1 MARRKNRKK
10 AQNISVSEQTI
21 TDHFSS
27 LDRRL
32 RGLEDDA
39 AELRGLL
46 KAVVTGIERLN
57 TRMPTDYEDPIFD
70 TESEDDGFLAPPVGE
85 FLH

>member
-1 MARRKNRKK
+1 MSDKSSPLTNQIAQLTELVVNR
-10 AQNISVSEQTI
+10 
-21 TDHFSS
+21 FSS
-27 LDRRL
+27 LDQRL

-46 KAVVTGIERLN
+46 KAVVHGIERLSA
-57 TRMPTDYEDPIFD
+57 RMPTEYDEPMFD
-70 TESEDDGFLAPPVGE
+70 TEDTDDGFLTPPPGQ

>member
-1 MARRKNRKK
+1 MSDK
-10 AQNISVSEQTI
+10 
-21 TDHFSS
+21 SS
-27 LDRRL
+27 LLSNQITQLTELVVNRFSTLDQRL

-57 TRMPTDYEDPIFD
+57 SRMPTEYDDPIFD
-70 TESEDDGFLAPPVGE
+70 TEDQDDGFLTPPPGQ

>member
-1 MARRKNRKK
+1 MSDKTSPLTNQITQLTELVVNR
-10 AQNISVSEQTI
+10 
-21 TDHFSS
+21 FST
-27 LDRRL
+27 LDQRL
-32 RGLEDDA
+32 RALEDDA

-57 TRMPTDYEDPIFD
+57 SRMPTDYDDPIFD
-70 TESEDDGFLAPPVGE
+70 TEDQDDGFLTPPPGQ

>member
-1 MARRKNRKK
+1 MSDKTSLLTDQIHELTELVVNR
-10 AQNISVSEQTI
+10 
-21 TDHFSS
+21 FSM
-27 LDRRL
+27 LDQRL

-39 AELRGLL
+39 SELRGLL

-57 TRMPTDYEDPIFD
+57 SRMPNDYDDPIYD
-70 TESEDDGFLAPPVGE
+70 TEDAEDGFLTPPPGQ

>member
-1 MARRKNRKK
+1 MSDKMSPLSN
-10 AQNISVSEQTI
+10 QITQLTELVVSR
-21 TDHFSS
+21 FSS
-27 LDRRL
+27 LDQRL
-32 RGLEDDA
+32 RGLEDDS

-57 TRMPTDYEDPIFD
+57 SRMPTDYDDPIFD
-70 TESEDDGFLAPPVGE
+70 TEDQDDGFLTPPPGQ

>member
-1 MARRKNRKK
+1 MSDKSSPLTNQITQLTELVVNR
-10 AQNISVSEQTI
+10 
-21 TDHFSS
+21 FST
-27 LDRRL
+27 LDQRL

-57 TRMPTDYEDPIFD
+57 SRMPTDYDDPIFD
-70 TESEDDGFLAPPVGE
+70 TEDQDDGFLTPPPGQ

>member
-1 MARRKNRKK
+1 MSDKMSPLSN
-10 AQNISVSEQTI
+10 QITQLTELVVSR
-21 TDHFSS
+21 FSS
-27 LDRRL
+27 LDQRL

-57 TRMPTDYEDPIFD
+57 SRMPTDYDDPIFD
-70 TESEDDGFLAPPVGE
+70 TEDQDDGFLTPPPGQ

>member
-1 MARRKNRKK
+1 MSDKSTPLSSHID
-10 AQNISVSEQTI
+10 QLTELVISR
-21 TDHFSS
+21 FSS
-27 LDRRL
+27 LDQRL

-46 KAVVTGIERLN
+46 KAVVSGIERLN
-57 TRMPTDYEDPIFD
+57 SRMPADYEDPIFD
-70 TESEDDGFLAPPVGE
+70 TEDQDDGFLTPPPGQ

>member
-1 MARRKNRKK
+1 MSDKLSPLTN
-10 AQNISVSEQTI
+10 QITQLTELVVSR
-21 TDHFSS
+21 FSS
-27 LDRRL
+27 LDQRL

-57 TRMPTDYEDPIFD
+57 SRMPTDYDDPIYD
-70 TESEDDGFLAPPVGE
+70 TEDQDDGFLTPPPGQ

>member
-1 MARRKNRKK
+1 MSDKSSPLSNQINQLTDLVVNR
-10 AQNISVSEQTI
+10 
-21 TDHFSS
+21 FSS
-27 LDRRL
+27 LDQRL

-46 KAVVTGIERLN
+46 KAVVAGIERLN
-57 TRMPTDYEDPIFD
+57 SRMPTDYDDPIFD
-70 TESEDDGFLAPPVGE
+70 TEDQDDGFLTPPPGQ

>member
-1 MARRKNRKK
+1 MSDKTSPLANQITQLTELVVNR
-10 AQNISVSEQTI
+10 
-21 TDHFSS
+21 FSS
-27 LDRRL
+27 LDQRL

-57 TRMPTDYEDPIFD
+57 SRMPTDYDDPIFD
-70 TESEDDGFLAPPVGE
+70 TEDQDDGFLTPPPGQ

>member
-1 MARRKNRKK
+1 MTSKPSPLTTQIDQLTELVINR
-10 AQNISVSEQTI
+10 
-21 TDHFSS
+21 FST
-27 LDRRL
+27 LDQRL

-57 TRMPTDYEDPIFD
+57 ARVTSEYEDQIFD
-70 TESEDDGFLAPPVGE
+70 TEDQDDGFLTPPPGQ

>member
-1 MARRKNRKK
+1 MSDKLSPLSN
-10 AQNISVSEQTI
+10 QITQLTELVVSR
-21 TDHFSS
+21 FSS
-27 LDRRL
+27 LDQRL

-57 TRMPTDYEDPIFD
+57 SRMPTDYDDPIYD
-70 TESEDDGFLAPPVGE
+70 TEDQDDGFLTPPPGQ

>member
-1 MARRKNRKK
+1 MSDKTSPLSNQIEQLTELVVNR
-10 AQNISVSEQTI
+10 
-21 TDHFSS
+21 FSM
-27 LDRRL
+27 LDQRL

-46 KAVVTGIERLN
+46 KAVVSGIERLN
-57 TRMPTDYEDPIFD
+57 TRMPTDYDDPIFD
-70 TESEDDGFLAPPVGE
+70 TEDQDDGFLTPPPGQ

>member
-1 MARRKNRKK
+1 MSDKSSPLTNQITQLTELVINR
-10 AQNISVSEQTI
+10 
-21 TDHFSS
+21 FST
-27 LDRRL
+27 LDQRL

-57 TRMPTDYEDPIFD
+57 SRMPTDYDDPIFD
-70 TESEDDGFLAPPVGE
+70 TEDQDDGFLTPPPGQ